1 MAIPLWILP
10 YCCCCCSVA
19 KSCLTICDPMDCS
32 MLAPLSFTISQS
44 LLKFLSP
51 ESVMLSYH
59 PLLPPSPAFNLSQ
72 HQGLFQW
79 VSSSHQVAKLLELQL
94 QHESFQWIFRVISFR
109 INWFHLLVVQGTLKS
124 VLQHHNLKAS
134 ILWHSAFL
142 MAQFSHPWQDCWK
155 NHSFDYTDLCCL
167 ENPTNLFG

>member
-51 ESVMLSYH
+51 ESVMLPYH

-134 ILWHSAFL
+134 ILQCSDFFMVQL
-142 MAQFSHPWQDCWK
+142 SHPYMTTGKTLTLQTFV
-155 NHSFDYTDLCCL
+155 HEMVSL
-167 ENPTNLFG
+167 LF